1 MLYGPRAV
9 ATFHGPQDAHLGVD
23 GLSPRQIFGL
33 GPTFTRRELER
44 ARRRLA
50 WDLHPDRHRG
60 ASLHERKAREDALK
74 RVNAAFDLL
83 IVDAT

>member
-1 MLYGPRAV
+1 
-9 ATFHGPQDAHLGVD
+9 
-23 GLSPRQIFGL
+23 L